1 MRREFR
7 ELKAY
12 CAEQTLLKEAER
24 EQIRQRQKQER
35 QNRDNRNREIMQKL
49 ERSKQAVEAFQKR
62 QKHEFTLKQEYRR
75 LKEEDL
81 KQLA

>member
-1 MRREFR
+1 
-7 ELKAY
+7 
-12 CAEQTLLKEAER
+12 
-24 EQIRQRQKQER
+24 
-35 QNRDNRNREIMQKL
+35 MQKL